1 MEFNEFFQ
9 NNKPENDGLPW
20 QLIVGSLLIENKE
33 ALYQVLYKAILN
45 HPSYVV
51 LSDLPVGRKLQIIE
65 EMIIHFELKEDY
77 EKCANLL
84 KLKKELELC

>member
-1 MEFNEFFQ
+1 MEFNEFFE
-9 NNKPENDGLPW
+9 NNIPGHHGLPW
-20 QLIVGSLLIENKE
+20 QLILGSLLIENKE
-33 ALYQVLYKAILN
+33 ALYAVLYKAISK

-51 LSDLPVGRKLQIIE
+51 LSDLPVDRKMNIIE
-65 EMIIHFELKEDY
+65 EMLIHFELKEDY

>member
-1 MEFNEFFQ
+1 MEFDEFFDDVRPD
-9 NNKPENDGLPW
+9 NNGLPW
-20 QLIVGSLLIENKE
+20 QLILGSLLIENKE
-33 ALYQVLYKAILN
+33 SLYTVLYKAISN

-51 LSDLPVGRKLQIIE
+51 LSDIPTARKMRIIE
-65 EMIIHFELKEDY
+65 EMIVHFELKEDY